1 MRFLLQPS
9 KVSASQAEVERGRL
23 GIQGG
28 MRMPLRQRFS
38 TWSSASCSGSCATAR
53 HAEQAAAKL
62 ARLCA
67 SSFSA
72 TLQSRSAGRESNAGG
87 SSASAFT
94 TSFFGTGAAR
104 EFSDGARFRCRVRYQ
119 KVWLKNKQG
128 TNTIVR
134 TGGRKKVIKVLL
146 AGDTRVKPA
155 SFVSLNQ
162 SRLRRAAP
170 PALALSTRSSEASR
184 NLQLWSII
192 CLGLG
197 LGLGWLE
204 LGLGSG

>member
-1 MRFLLQPS
+1 
-9 KVSASQAEVERGRL
+9 
-23 GIQGG
+23 
-28 MRMPLRQRFS
+28 MPLRQRFS

-72 TLQSRSAGRESNAGG
+72 TLQSRSSGRESNAGG
-87 SSASAFT
+87 SSASAFP
-94 TSFFGTGAAR
+94 SMFSGRAR
-104 EFSDGARFRCRVRYQ
+104 PPVSDGARFRCRVEFVTGSLP
-119 KVWLKNKQG
+119 KFENKQR
-128 TNTIVR
+128 TNSEYAIVR
-134 TGGRKKVIKVLL
+134 TV
-146 AGDTRVKPA
+146 GDTRVKPA

-197 LGLGWLE
+197 LGLGLLG

>member
-1 MRFLLQPS
+1 MQWFVRNSMARRASCCKAREALRVELLGH
-9 KVSASQAEVERGRL
+9 AAEQIGRKRIERGRF
-23 GIQGG
+23 
-28 MRMPLRQRFS
+28 FS
-38 TWSSASCSGSCATAR
+38 LSV
-53 HAEQAAAKL
+53 HYHV
-62 ARLCA
+62 
-67 SSFSA
+67 
-72 TLQSRSAGRESNAGG
+72 
-87 SSASAFT
+87 
-94 TSFFGTGAAR
+94 FGTGAAR

-128 TNTIVR
+128 TNTQIVR
-134 TGGRKKVIKVLL
+134 TGGRKKVSKVLL

-197 LGLGWLE
+197 LRL
-204 LGLGSG
+204 LGLGLGLG

>member
-1 MRFLLQPS
+1 MRT
-9 KVSASQAEVERGRL
+9 
-23 GIQGG
+23 
-28 MRMPLRQRFS
+28 PLRQRFS
-38 TWSSASCSGSCATAR
+38 TWSSASPNGSCATAR

-62 ARLCA
+62 ARLRV

-87 SSASAFT
+87 SSASAFR

-128 TNTIVR
+128 TNTQIVR

-197 LGLGWLE
+197 LGLGL
-204 LGLGSG
+204 LGLGLGLG

>member
-1 MRFLLQPS
+1 MQKWSVAGWES
-9 KVSASQAEVERGRL
+9 KAECVCL
-23 GIQGG
+23 
-28 MRMPLRQRFS
+28 
-38 TWSSASCSGSCATAR
+38 SG
-53 HAEQAAAKL
+53 
-62 ARLCA
+62 
-67 SSFSA
+67 
-72 TLQSRSAGRESNAGG
+72 
-87 SSASAFT
+87 SASAPGVVLRAVVRAQQHGTQSKLLQSSRGFARRASRPRCRADRPEENRT
-94 TSFFGTGAAR
+94 RAVLQPQRSRPVFFWTGAAR

-134 TGGRKKVIKVLL
+134 TGGRKKVSKVLL

-197 LGLGWLE
+197 LGL
-204 LGLGSG
+204 LGLGLGLG